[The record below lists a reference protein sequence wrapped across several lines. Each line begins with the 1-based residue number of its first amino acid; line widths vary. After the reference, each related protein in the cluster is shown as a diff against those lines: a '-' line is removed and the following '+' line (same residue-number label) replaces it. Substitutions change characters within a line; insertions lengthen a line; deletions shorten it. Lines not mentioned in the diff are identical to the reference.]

1 MHLSYNMLLGKL
13 WIHAVGVVT
22 SSLHQRIKFIINGKL
37 VVVMSEEAMTIMKNM
52 TVPYIE
58 AKTI

>member
-1 MHLSYNMLLGKL
+1 MLLEKL

-37 VVVMSEEAMTIMKNM
+37 VVMMSEEAMTIMKNM
-52 TVPYIE
+52 TVPYIK